1 MAATSHPIARLVA
14 VTNVPVRPIFYA
26 VCALGVKSLKKGW
39 NGKTMNPQYNET
51 VRAHLRELFASRAFA
66 GSPRLRQFLS
76 YVVEKTL
83 IGQGGE
89 IKEFL
94 IASEVY
100 GRGPEY
106 DPQVDSTVRVEASRL
121 RGKLRS
127 FYANAPL
134 GMPVRIEMP
143 KGSYVPL
150 FQVAETAGLVEPA
163 A

>member
-1 MAATSHPIARLVA
+1 
-14 VTNVPVRPIFYA
+14 
-26 VCALGVKSLKKGW
+26 
-39 NGKTMNPQYNET
+39 MNPQNIES
-51 VRAHLRELFASRAFA
+51 VRAHLRELFASKAFA
-66 GSPRLRQFLS
+66 GSPRLRQFLGF
-76 YVVEKTL
+76 VVEKTL

-100 GRGPEY
+100 GRGSEY

-127 FYANAPL
+127 FYSNAPI
-134 GMPVRIEMP
+134 GIPVRIDLP
-143 KGSYVPL
+143 KGSYVPS
-150 FQVAETAGLVEPA
+150 FHVEEVSHREAVAPA